1 MVCWCFLSFAC
12 FAFTTKTKRFASVE
26 EFYFFP
32 LTGSDDEYLPIHRQ
46 DNNMIINKKVACIKE
61 DSGVKFLLL
70 GLPNTTHKKQK
81 NVRMMS
87 CTIYSLWSWKEEFP
101 LLVDAVVVVVLL

>member
-1 MVCWCFLSFAC
+1 MPSTIQCRATETKSWKLDKYHFTFFVMLVCWCFLSFAC

-70 GLPNTTHKKQK
+70 GLSKQK
-81 NVRMMS
+81 NS
-87 CTIYSLWSWKEEFP
+87 E
-101 LLVDAVVVVVLL
+101 